1 VLGLAVRLTVD
12 DAEWLARWRSA
23 SRRPPPSGDPARRR
37 VGSGSAEASG
47 REGPAHP
54 RVWQGAAVLPSRIA
68 TTDYHTG
75 GEPFRIVADL
85 PLAIPGATVAERR
98 ARAIGDPDVQ
108 ALRAVLCS
116 EPRGHADMY
125 GGLVV
130 PPDDEGAHLG
140 VLFWHK
146 DGFSTAC
153 GHGTIA
159 LGVWAVDTGRVA
171 APDTGSVDVVID
183 VPSGRVTARVHRE
196 DGRVVGVD
204 FVNVPSWVVARDV
217 PVSTSR
223 GAVTVTYGGAIY
235 ATLPA
240 AHLGLSVTPGHL
252 GELIALGREVK
263 WALDDSEHAVHPSDP
278 RQSGVYGTIWVDEL
292 GDAEGQVH
300 QRNVAVFADGE
311 VDRSPCGS
319 GTCARLAVLAADG
332 RLPDGTVLRH
342 ESIIG
347 STFTG
352 TVLDSVDVDGRRAV
366 IPQVTGM
373 AYRTGEH
380 LFSIDPHDP
389 LVPGFVL
396 R

>member
-1 VLGLAVRLTVD
+1 M
-12 DAEWLARWRSA
+12 E
-23 SRRPPPSGDPARRR
+23 DPE
-37 VGSGSAEASG
+37 V
-47 REGPAHP
+47 
-54 RVWQGAAVLPSRIA
+54 QG
-68 TTDYHTG
+68 
-75 GEPFRIVADL
+75 
-85 PLAIPGATVAERR
+85 
-98 ARAIGDPDVQ
+98 
-108 ALRAVLCS
+108 LRAVLCS

-125 GGLVV
+125 GGFIV
-130 PPDDEGAHLG
+130 PADDDRAHLG

-159 LGVWAVDTGRVA
+159 LGVWAVQTGRIA
-171 APDTGSVDVVID
+171 APQTGTVDVVID

-196 DGRVVGVD
+196 DARVVAVD
-204 FVNVPSWVVARDV
+204 FVNVPSWVVANQV

-223 GAVTVTYGGAIY
+223 GVVQVTVAYGGAIY

-240 AHLGLSVTPGHL
+240 AQLDLSVTPGHL
-252 GELIALGREVK
+252 GDLIALGREIK
-263 WALDDSEHAVHPSDP
+263 WLLNDTEYAVHPSDP
-278 RQSGVYGTIWVDEL
+278 RLNGIYGTIWFDEL
-292 GDAEGQVH
+292 GDAERLVH
-300 QRNVAVFADGE
+300 QRNVTVFADGE

-332 RLPDGTVLRH
+332 RLPAGTVLRH
-342 ESIIG
+342 DSIVG
-347 STFTG
+347 STFTA
-352 TVLDSVDVDGRRAV
+352 TVLDTVDADGRPAV

-380 LFSIDPHDP
+380 VFSIDAHDP